1 MNMINFFRG
10 ILLCAILTFSQL
22 VFAADYKLV
31 VYETANPTSQTTFA
45 FTPESP
51 GNSNYI
57 ATVEMSGNILDYS
70 CCLMVNNVMSSNV
83 YDLSTY
89 LSSCTTGVFSVKT
102 DINNTSGQ
110 LYNFNCIDISS
121 STVYGMACWDA
132 PIVGEGKCIVGS
144 AAAAANN
151 IFSVSSPNVFTYD
164 FVVDTPTAG
173 FKILFS
179 NSSTSWDWANELGK
193 GGSILNIGYGMR
205 PQGGNGDLYLN
216 LSGLQ
221 SGEKVRLTL
230 EKTGLNYTLSASFVD
245 DPKLSYRGDD
255 CSTIKFL
262 VDNYDSSLAYDAKLD
277 GSSVTIAPDGTY
289 TVLSP
294 IRGHEYTFSVSV
306 SKNGLKSNEVEEKY
320 TLPLEV
326 AVPHITA
333 SSGCD
338 VPVKFTIDAADYNSS
353 LTYSWRINGSSSLV
367 TGSGDSYTYP
377 SPVEGSVY
385 KASVVVTDGCTS
397 KESAEVS
404 QTYLVKPIAPMVSAN
419 AVSCDDNIVFT
430 IDNYNSALT
439 YNWTLNTGSGVASG
453 ENYIVS
459 NPQDRTDYSVSV
471 TAEMGGCIS
480 EPATAT
486 RQYLKTPEN
495 PILTVNHSCG
505 NPIEFKLDNNAAYPS
520 TYSQTWTINGAV
532 VTPVSGSY
540 TLFNVEDGITYAL
553 TLNISN
559 TRNGVT
565 CVNGASISQN
575 AMLKP
580 QAPIVSNYIDCQ
592 VVGTGRW
599 EDLITKTD
607 PSYTL
612 KWYDSETS
620 ASAIVPPVT
629 YNKNQEGTITYWV
642 SQVTVNNCESDR
654 VKVQVRVDKIPI
666 AFAGDDITICEGT
679 SAILAEGLTE
689 ETGMTYSWAP
699 SSALLANNR
708 YSVGTRNLSID
719 TEFTLTVSNSANPS
733 CSAQDNVWVKVLK
746 KPVVTLDNTL
756 FTVCKGEGITIS
768 NITANQ
774 SKESYE
780 WTSTPATNVI
790 PYPNLPTID
799 TNPLDADV
807 TLILKASLNELPTC
821 YSDASA
827 KVTVKSPPVVDAGP
841 DKYICDGSSTRIGS
855 TAIAGVSYKWDNETK
870 LDNANI
876 AMPTILSVTEDTY
889 FTVEAWLNS
898 LPSCKSTDD
907 VWVYMVPLPAIYDV
921 SGDGK
926 YCDGTTVTNMNVT
939 LSSSDADTEYLLLRN
954 GTPVVVDDWKVGE
967 NGILTWENNVAGIYT
982 VRARKIANPTCKIDM
997 NGSATIESISSPS
1010 ANIFIKNGTLACPG
1024 DKITLRIDITGGVA
1038 PYSITLLNN
1047 GVEEHKYTSD
1057 PYIEFEY
1064 TPLKP
1069 TKFEIVSVKDAV
1081 CERNYNPADYPTL
1094 DLNIPDFDDFQIH
1107 SSNNDKPVC
1116 FNTEVTLSVDYN
1128 EPGATYLWSNGK
1140 TSQSITLNA
1149 STDETFTL
1157 TVTTP
1162 TGCLVTS
1169 TYNLDVIELQNMR
1182 IDGLNQYEID
1192 ADGNKVY
1199 YYCSNHADVP
1209 LTGIP
1214 TGGDFSTEPAGLMNG
1229 SVLSPSSVLE
1239 TQMYTIKYEY
1249 IDTESGCK
1257 QDISEIVFVSAINK
1271 AVDWTVAPAFDP
1283 PWTQTDFTYCQPH
1296 ADNPKQSVPLQGFPP
1311 LLVGTWELIGTTSLG
1326 GGTAPSGAYISP
1338 ITGVATSESQLYG
1351 IVAGNKYEIKYS
1363 VKDEFGCIGSSIK
1376 TITVTNK
1383 EQSYLPSM
1391 GIVIK
1396 PGDKLCNNLT
1406 EAIISSNNPIGNFTL
1421 SGADNAMKVSE
1432 VPNSGNLVID
1442 PSKGSLG
1449 EHKVIHRYQDNQGCP
1464 FSESKIFEIKAPIRI
1479 NSFNIPQEYC
1489 VYDDPQPI
1497 VITSVVSTDGHIKI
1511 TNSAGDIKL
1520 DLTLIGTPP
1529 YFDPSWGPDTYTI
1542 TYYYNDGTCEA
1553 EYSEQV
1559 IVHPSPVVDF
1569 QLKSDYCLGEVITIR
1584 PNYEGGAYSSDAPNN
1599 ALLNNVFDTNKSGL
1613 GTFNLFYSVGNEF
1626 GCEID
1631 ATTSFQVRGVDP
1643 MSLDVNDYYCEPAGI
1658 FTIEG
1663 FPKASQPQDIVK
1675 FSSDRFTG
1683 ITDNGDGTGSIDL
1696 SKAVYTSTYPITYH
1710 YIQEYADASGTLQ
1723 TCETTITENFRVLN
1737 EGSDFSGY
1745 VHNEV
1750 ICGDVVRLEL
1760 KANHLNN
1767 TKFTF
1772 SNIADYPDAFVDNGN
1787 GTAYL
1792 YPEKLPEGYFT
1803 VTMEHEYYDELGNL
1817 ICKTNKAK
1825 SFHISQIDE
1834 INDISLFCDP
1844 VENKIAVKLEHS
1856 EVGIRYDLMVNGGVY
1871 DTQTSTVDG
1880 EELSFKAITERQ
1892 VSVQVVAVDPASA
1905 AGCTRQMSKEFNLE
1919 QLSAYVTDTDIT
1931 CYGKTDGNFH
1941 STVIGG
1947 IYPYSHT
1954 LTDVSTSVELVAD
1967 SSSYSL
1973 SAGQYEYAVID
1984 NVGCK
1989 QTVTFEITEPKELK
2003 ASIVQS
2009 DVDCLGASTA
2019 NLRAVVE
2026 GGTGTAP
2033 YTYKWT
2039 DIVNGTEISTES
2051 TVENVPAGQYEVLI
2065 LDKNGCAKTYGTT
2078 VYAPSKELS
2087 VKLVNKVDVLITGQ
2101 ATGKI
2106 DIIVEGGTPDLAGL
2120 YSYKWV
2126 GNSIITDSANPNY
2139 NETNED
2145 LTNLKAGTYKVIVTD
2160 SKSCKAELT
2169 VVITEPTPYLVKPT
2183 IKNVSCNGGTDGYIY
2198 LDISGAEY
2206 PNCTYTWTY
2215 PDGSIVNTKDITSLV
2230 AGTYKVRIEDI
2241 KGNVF
2246 EDQYVI
2252 DEPEQ
2257 LQAITKITSN
2267 LELNCYGDNNANI
2280 DIEIRGGTPT
2290 YTVDWVGLS
2299 ASQIVDDTH
2308 SKDLVAGTYTI
2319 EIKDANNCSI
2329 SHEVTVT
2336 QPTETFGLLNETIV
2350 QNKCH
2355 DESNGSITIDLN
2367 GGTTPYKF
2375 VWTGE
2380 GVNTTSQNQVNLK
2393 AGFDYTVKATD
2404 ANGCIWENTYTMV
2417 NPDVLELKLDSENLT
2432 CNKSA
2437 DGSITANVTGGVAPY
2452 KYTWQD
2458 PSLNVIP
2465 TIGNVVSSL
2474 EAGIYK
2480 VEVEDNLGCTTSA
2493 VANITEPDELTAT
2506 INQRDITC
2514 NTQVDGRLEVI
2525 PSGGTPDYS
2534 YTWYKMPDTTTPYST
2549 VAILEH
2555 LEAATYQVKVKDS
2568 NNCSWTSN
2576 LVTIVE
2582 PTPIE
2587 IIYNV
2592 QDVAIYGEATGII
2605 DLTITG
2611 GMPGVAGY
2619 KIEWL
2624 RGPSIVTD
2632 SADPNYNKELEDI
2645 TNLLAGDYYVGV
2657 TDENGCMEF
2666 ATIEV
2671 KQPEVIDVEVSID
2684 NVKCNGAN
2692 NGRIIIT
2699 KIEGGD
2705 GNYSYSWTGVNTG
2718 FTSSDKN
2725 ITGLVADIYKLVVTD
2740 GAGAT
2745 YSKEYEITEPD
2756 AISITTIPELSTLS
2770 VACFGEKTGKIV
2782 VDITGGTQPY
2792 NYQWHGTTTPVS
2804 NVDNITD
2811 ASAGT
2816 YRIMLEDANG
2826 CKHTTYVQEIKG
2838 PALPL
2843 EITENITNSKCYGD
2857 GNASIELVI
2866 SGGTAPYT
2874 HQWTGGSG
2882 LVPDAK
2888 DQYTL
2893 YNGETYTINVLD
2905 ALGCSKQKVYVLEDR
2920 KEILVST
2927 SVVPVKCNGEKNG
2940 ELHASV
2946 SGGSG
2951 NLSPRWESEDGSH
2964 VFTGLD
2970 DINLPAGK
2978 YIFTVKDDE
2987 TGCVI
2992 TKKETITQPDELL
3005 VDLIG
3010 SSVLCSGI
3018 DDGELYASVTGGTQ
3032 PYNYTWIKDNN
3043 SASPIGYGS
3052 HLTNL
3057 GQGSYEV
3064 KIEDKNLCIA
3074 NDVTGIVSSTPMTIT
3089 ITNQVNIAVHGG
3101 NTGAVEISVTGGT
3114 PPLSYS
3120 WVGPG
3125 IDANKSTDQNQ
3136 DNLIAGTYTVTVVD
3150 DVDCK
3155 MTAQIEITQPETI
3168 TVLSTKKDI
3177 KCFGDK
3183 GTVSLRVEGGYQPY
3197 SFEWTGPNGFTLT
3210 GIGPDYS
3217 EITGLEPGKYDVK
3230 ITDNAG
3236 TGVSINRTYEIT
3248 EKTQLT
3254 WTLHESKTE
3263 LDCYNDNDGYISI
3276 EVSGGTRPYSIS
3288 WFGPNLNEQGVYSVG
3303 NLSVGQYTALITD
3316 ANNCDV
3322 DVQFIKEITQPTELK
3337 LEANLTHNTC
3347 PSDKSGAIDITVS
3360 GGTPNYT
3367 YLWSGYDVVPTAEDQ
3382 ENLSKGDYTLHIEDA
3397 NKCTIDEVYKINA
3410 NNEISAIIN
3419 GPSNICSGEEFDI
3432 QIDVNGLAPWT
3443 IEYTDGTNI
3452 FTETTNVDKNVYT
3465 HTLLSDAEF
3474 KLISVVDANGCEAV
3488 LGGSV
3493 QVDVH
3498 ELPAITIVS
3507 AQEDCCLGEPALID
3521 IIFAGKGP
3529 WTIHYTDGALD
3540 YVDGPFNVGR
3550 DYLKITPTQIGTKT
3564 YTIKSVSNDNCS
3576 VDVNYSVDITAYTYP
3591 NLEVNVA
3598 PYVCEPNPLK
3608 VSLHAT
3614 GEAPWHVVY
3623 YLNDL
3628 KFEHEM
3634 TEADEVLDIYPN
3646 KPDNV
3651 FLFESIKSGKR
3662 CVSKLDKQ
3670 IHSQM
3675 GLLPKDATAIIG
3687 QNMVCRNSV
3696 VTFETTPIDYA
3707 ERYEWLLPE
3716 GFNIVSGMGSTRID
3730 VEVENTAVG
3739 GEVKVWG
3746 ENDCGEG
3753 IPTSINV
3760 QVDKP
3765 IATGGE
3771 ITMPAYVCDDNSIFA
3786 LSVSEIENATNYEWI
3801 LPTGYNLLSGQGTRS
3816 IMVQIDKYALSGQVS
3831 VIPSNV
3837 CTEAEPVKATI
3848 LIRPLPFAEAGVDFI
3863 TACSSEAVLAAVKN
3877 ENAVSTEWRLV
3888 RGNAEFVNP
3897 EDYKTTVKDLMY
3909 GENLL
3914 SWNVDD
3920 GYCVGYDTVKVTNQ
3934 NPGIT
3939 EPEFSELTICEDY
3952 MTLRAGK
3959 PEFGMGRWTL
3969 IAGDGEIENPNS
3981 HETMIT
3987 GLSNKRTNVIRWEV
4001 YSPQCSNS
4009 VNVEVISHNLSNL
4022 TDAGEDGISTTGSF
4036 RLSARI
4042 INDAQ
4047 ITGTWTVEA
4056 GAGTIEDPHNPNTVV
4071 EGLAAGINTLR
4082 WTLTGYEC
4090 EAYDEIKIRMVDEP
4104 IASFNIENAEGCEP
4118 LTVQFTNTTIGDA
4131 EYKWEFGDGS
4141 SSDLRS
4147 PIHIFEKAGTY
4158 TVKLTASANGRVDTY
4173 KGEVNVL
4180 PSPVA
4185 AFSVAERQL
4194 YVPNA
4199 EAHLYNETPEAVQY
4213 LWQFGDGGSSEKEN
4227 PVYTYLED
4235 GLYDVTYIVS
4245 DINLCSDTLVMEDYI
4260 KVGKDSY
4267 LVFPTAFTPNVE
4279 HSNGGHFSEGERRL
4293 DVFYPIGRNVDSY
4306 KLEIYSSWGNKVFES
4321 NDQYIGWDGYY
4332 LGKCAA
4338 QGTYFYRAEGRFK
4351 DGNAFQYSGNLML
4364 IR

>member
-70 CCLMVNNVMSSNV
+70 CCLMVNNVMSSYV

-289 TVLSP
+289 TVSSP

-733 CSAQDNVWVKVLK
+733 CSAQDNVLVKVLK

-756 FTVCKGEGITIS
+756 FTVCKGDGVSVVNTS
-768 NITANQ
+768 ADP
-774 SKESYE
+774 SKESYD
-780 WTSTPATNVI
+780 WTSSPMAGVI
-790 PYPNLPTID
+790 PYPNLPSID

-807 TLILKASLNELPTC
+807 TLTLTASLNVLPTC
-821 YSDASA
+821 TSSASA
-827 KVTVKSPPVVDAGP
+827 NVTVKSPPVVDAGP
-841 DKYICDGSSTRIGS
+841 DKYICDGASTRIGS
-855 TAIAGVSYKWDNETK
+855 TAIAGVSYKWDNDAK
-870 LDNANI
+870 LNNANI
-876 AMPTILSVTEDTY
+876 AMPTVTTVTEDTY
-889 FTVEAWLNS
+889 FTLEAWLNS
-898 LPSCKSTDD
+898 LPTCKSTDD

-926 YCDGTTVTNMNVT
+926 YCDGTAVTNMSVT

-954 GTPVVVDDWKVGE
+954 GSPVVADDWKPGV
-967 NGILTWENNVAGIYT
+967 NGILTWDNNVAGIYT
-982 VRARKIANPTCKIDM
+982 VQARKIANPTCKVNM
-997 NGSATIESISSPS
+997 NGSATIESIQSPS

-1024 DKITLRIDITGGVA
+1024 DKITVRIDITGGVS

-1094 DLNIPDFDDFQIH
+1094 DLNVPDFDDFQIH

-1116 FNTEVTLSVDYN
+1116 FNTEVTLSVNYN
-1128 EPGATYLWSNGK
+1128 EPGAKYLWSNLS
-1140 TSQSITLNA
+1140 TSSSITLNA
-1149 STDETFTL
+1149 SADDVFTL

-1162 TGCLVTS
+1162 AGCEVTS
-1169 TYNLDVIELQNMR
+1169 TYNLDVVELQTMR
-1182 IDGLNQYEID
+1182 IDGLNQFVID
-1192 ADGNKVY
+1192 KDGNKVY
-1199 YYCSNHADVP
+1199 YYCSNHPDVP

-1214 TGGDFSTEPAGLMNG
+1214 AGGTFSSEPTGLMNG
-1229 SVLSPSSVLE
+1229 SVLSPSAALF
-1239 TQMYTIKYEY
+1239 TQMYDVKYEY
-1249 IDTESGCK
+1249 IDTQSGCE
-1257 QDISEIVFVSAINK
+1257 QEISETVFISAVNK
-1271 AVDWTVAPAFDP
+1271 DVDWTVGPAFDP
-1283 PWTQTDFTYCQPH
+1283 PWTEIEFKYCQPH
-1296 ADNPKQSVPLQGFPP
+1296 ADNPKQYLPLQGYPP
-1311 LLVGTWELIGTTSLG
+1311 LMAGTWTLIGTTSLTG
-1326 GGTAPSGAYISP
+1326 GVAPSGAYIDP
-1338 ITGVATSESQLYG
+1338 TTGVPTSESKLYG
-1351 IVAGNKYEIKYS
+1351 IVAGNKYEIEYS
-1363 VKDEFGCIGSSIK
+1363 VVDEFGCKGSSIK
-1376 TITVTNK
+1376 SIIVENQ
-1383 EQSYLPSM
+1383 EQSYIASQ
-1391 GIVIK
+1391 GIVID
-1396 PGDKLCNNLT
+1396 PSDKLCNNLT
-1406 EAIISSNNPIGNFTL
+1406 EAIITSNNPIGNFTL
-1421 SGADNAMKVSE
+1421 SSGDAAMKESE
-1432 VPNSGNLVID
+1432 DPNRGKLVIN

-1449 EHKVIHRYQDNQGCP
+1449 THKVIHKYQDNKGCP
-1464 FSESKIFEIKAPIRI
+1464 FSESKEFEIKAPIRV
-1479 NSFNIPQEYC
+1479 NSFNIPKEYC
-1489 VYDDPQPI
+1489 IYDTPVPI
-1497 VITSVVSTDGHIKI
+1497 VITSVATTSGNIKI
-1511 TNSAGDIKL
+1511 INSAGDIKL

-1529 YFDPSWGPDTYTI
+1529 YFDPSWGADTYTI

-1553 EYSEQV
+1553 EHSEEV
-1559 IVHPSPVVDF
+1559 VVHPSPEVDF
-1569 QLKSDYCLGEVITIR
+1569 RLKSDYCLGEIITIR
-1584 PNYEGGAYSSDAPNN
+1584 PNYEGGAFSTDAPNN

-1613 GTFNLFYSVGNEF
+1613 GTFRIDYKVGNEF
-1626 GCEID
+1626 GCETD
-1631 ATTSFQVRGVDP
+1631 TTTSFQVRGVDP
-1643 MSLDVNDYYCEPAGI
+1643 MVLDVNDYYCEPAGI
-1658 FTIEG
+1658 FPIEG

-1683 ITDNGDGTGSIDL
+1683 ITDNGDGTGTIDL
-1696 SKAVYTSTYPITYH
+1696 SKAVYTSTYPLTYH
-1710 YIQEYADASGTLQ
+1710 YIQEYTDASGALQ

-1745 VHNEV
+1745 AHNEV

-1767 TKFTF
+1767 TTFTF

-1803 VTMEHEYYDELGNL
+1803 VIMEHEYYNNLGNL
-1817 ICKTNKAK
+1817 ICKTNKSK
-1825 SFHISQIDE
+1825 SFHISQIEE

-1871 DTQTSTVDG
+1871 DTKTSTVDG

-1931 CYGKTDGNFH
+1931 CFGKIDGNFH

-1947 IYPYSHT
+1947 VYPYSHT
-1954 LTDVSTSVELVAD
+1954 LTDVSTGVELVAD

-1973 SAGQYEYAVID
+1973 AAGQYEYAVID

-1989 QTVTFEITEPKELK
+1989 QTAIFEITEPRELK

-2065 LDKNGCAKTYGTT
+2065 LDKNGCPKTYGTT

-2101 ATGKI
+2101 ATGAI

-2126 GNSIITDSANPNY
+2126 GNSIITDQTDPNY
-2139 NETNED
+2139 NEANED

-2160 SKSCKAELT
+2160 SKGCKAELT

-2183 IKNVSCNGGTDGYIY
+2183 IKNVSCNGGSDGYID

-2206 PNCTYTWTY
+2206 PNCTYTWEY
-2215 PDGSIVNTKDITSLV
+2215 PGGSFVNTKDITSLE
-2230 AGTYKVRIEDI
+2230 AGTYKVRIKDI

-2252 DEPEQ
+2252 DEPAP

-2267 LELNCYGDNNANI
+2267 LELNCYGDKNANI
-2280 DIEIRGGTPT
+2280 DIEINGGTPD
-2290 YTVDWVGLS
+2290 YTVNWVGLDPT
-2299 ASQIVDDTH
+2299 QVIDNTH
-2308 SKDLVAGTYTI
+2308 SKDLAAGTYTI
-2319 EIKDANNCSI
+2319 EIKDANNCTYT
-2329 SHEVTVT
+2329 HTETVT
-2336 QPTETFGLLNETIV
+2336 QPTEAFGLLNETVV

-2355 DESNGSITIDLN
+2355 DETNGSITIDLK
-2367 GGTTPYKF
+2367 GGTTPYSYI
-2375 VWTGE
+2375 WTGE
-2380 GVNTTSQNQVNLK
+2380 GVNTNAQNQTNLK
-2393 AGFDYTVKATD
+2393 AGFEYSVKATD
-2404 ANGCIWENTYTMV
+2404 AKGCTWEKSYSMI
-2417 NPDVLELKLDSENLT
+2417 NPDVLGLSLDSKNLT
-2432 CNKSA
+2432 CNASA
-2437 DGSITANVTGGVAPY
+2437 DGSITANVTGGVTPY
-2452 KYTWQD
+2452 KYTWTD
-2458 PSLNVIP
+2458 PSSNVMQS
-2465 TIGNVVSSL
+2465 IGNVVSSL
-2474 EAGIYK
+2474 VAGTYK
-2480 VEVEDNLGCTTSA
+2480 VEVEDNLGCTTSS
-2493 VANITEPDELTAT
+2493 VATITEPGVLTAVV
-2506 INQRDITC
+2506 NQRDISC
-2514 NTQVDGRLEVI
+2514 NTLVDGRLEVI

-2619 KIEWL
+2619 KVEWL
-2624 RGPSIVTD
+2624 RGPSIITD
-2632 SADPNYNKELEDI
+2632 PTDPNYNKDKEDI
-2645 TNLLAGDYYVGV
+2645 NNLLAGDYYVGV

-2666 ATIEV
+2666 VTINV
-2671 KQPEVIDVEVSID
+2671 KQPEVINVDVNID

-2692 NGRIIIT
+2692 NGRIVIT
-2699 KIEGGD
+2699 NIEGGD
-2705 GNYSYSWTGVNTG
+2705 GNYTYSWTGINTG
-2718 FTSSDKN
+2718 FTSTDKN
-2725 ITGLVADIYKLVVTD
+2725 ITGLLADIYKLEVTD

-2745 YSKEYEITEPD
+2745 YTKEYEITEPD
-2756 AISITTIPELSTLS
+2756 AIVISTIPELSKLS
-2770 VACFGEKTGKIV
+2770 VECYGDKTGKIV
-2782 VDITGGTQPY
+2782 VDIAGGTLPY
-2792 NYQWHGTTTPVS
+2792 SYQWQGTPTPV
-2804 NVDNITD
+2804 NDVDNI
-2811 ASAGT
+2811 AGVAAGT
-2816 YRIMLEDANG
+2816 YRISLKDANG
-2826 CKHTTYVQEIKG
+2826 CTHNTYVEYVKG
-2838 PALPL
+2838 PAMPL
-2843 EITENITNSKCYGD
+2843 DITEVITNSKCYGD
-2857 GNASIELVI
+2857 GNASIELVV
-2866 SGGTAPYT
+2866 SGGTAPYEYL
-2874 HQWTGGSG
+2874 WTGGSG
-2882 LVPDAK
+2882 LIPNDQN
-2888 DQYTL
+2888 QYTL
-2893 YNGETYTINVLD
+2893 YNGETYTVNVLD
-2905 ALGCSKQKVYVLEDR
+2905 ALGCSKQKVYNLENR
-2920 KEILVST
+2920 TEILVST
-2927 SVVPVKCNGEKNG
+2927 SAVAVKCNGEKNG
-2940 ELHASV
+2940 ELHAVV
-2946 SGGSG
+2946 SGGTG
-2951 NLSPRWESEDGSH
+2951 VLSPKWESEDGSH

-2970 DINLPAGK
+2970 DVNLPAGK
-2978 YIFTVKDDE
+2978 YIFTVTDE
-2987 TGCVI
+2987 KGCVI
-2992 TKKETITQPDELL
+2992 TKNEEITQPDELKA
-3005 VDLIG
+3005 DISG
-3010 SSVLCSGI
+3010 SSVLCGGI
-3018 DDGELYASVTGGTQ
+3018 DDGELYVEVTGGTM
-3032 PYNYTWIKDNN
+3032 PYNYTWVKDNN
-3043 SASPIGYGS
+3043 TASPIGAGA

-3064 KIEDKNLCIA
+3064 FIEDRNLCTA
-3074 NDVTGIVSSTPMTIT
+3074 YDVTGIVSSTPMEVTVT
-3089 ITNQVNIAVHGG
+3089 DKVDVAVHGG
-3101 NTGAVEISVTGGT
+3101 STGSIEISVTGGT
-3114 PPLSYS
+3114 IPLSYT

-3125 IDANKSTDQNQ
+3125 VDPNKSTDQNQ
-3136 DNLIAGTYTVTVVD
+3136 YSLIAGLYTVTVIDAVG
-3150 DVDCK
+3150 CK
-3155 MTAQIEITQPETI
+3155 IIKPIEVSQPETI
-3168 TVLSTKKDI
+3168 KVASVIKDI

-3183 GTVSLRVEGGYQPY
+3183 GTITLSVDGGYQPY
-3197 SFEWTGPNGFTLT
+3197 MFEWIGPNGYTNS
-3210 GIGPDYS
+3210 GVGPDYS
-3217 EITGLEPGKYDVK
+3217 EISSLEPGKYDVK
-3230 ITDNAG
+3230 ITDNSG
-3236 TGVSINRTYEIT
+3236 TGVSITRSYEIT

-3254 WTLHESKTE
+3254 WTLHESKTI
-3263 LDCYNDNDGYISI
+3263 LDCFGDSDGYINV
-3276 EVSGGTRPYSIS
+3276 EVSGGTRPYSIN
-3288 WFGPNLNEQGVYSVG
+3288 WFGPNLNKQGVYSVG
-3303 NLSVGQYTALITD
+3303 NLTVGQYTAQISD
-3316 ANNCDV
+3316 ANGCDV
-3322 DVQFIKEITQPTELK
+3322 DVPFIQEITQPTELK
-3337 LEANLTHNTC
+3337 LDAALTHNTC
-3347 PSDKSGAIDITVS
+3347 ALDKSGAIDITVT
-3360 GGTPNYT
+3360 GGTPNYS
-3367 YLWSGYDVVPTAEDQ
+3367 YIWSGYDVVPTAEDQ
-3382 ENLSKGDYTLHIEDA
+3382 VNLPKGDYSLHLEDA
-3397 NKCTIDEVYKINA
+3397 NKCIIDKVFTIQA
-3410 NNEISAIIN
+3410 NNEIDATIS
-3419 GPSNICSGEEFDI
+3419 GPSNSCSGEEI
-3432 QIDVNGLAPWT
+3432 QIQVDVNGTSPWKVK
-3443 IEYTDGTNI
+3443 YTNGTNVYDVEQ
-3452 FTETTNVDKNVYT
+3452 TEKSNKYS
-3465 HTLLSDAEF
+3465 HTLLSDAVF
-3474 KLISVVDANGCEAV
+3474 NLISVEDANGCEANL
-3488 LGGSV
+3488 LGRVSI
-3493 QVDVH
+3493 DVH
-3498 ELPAITIVS
+3498 EVPSVTIVS
-3507 AQEDCCLGEPALID
+3507 ADEDCCLGEPALVD

-3529 WTIHYTDGALD
+3529 WTIHYTDGTKNFIG
-3540 YVDGPFNVGR
+3540 GPFTTER
-3550 DYLKITPTQIGTKT
+3550 DFLEIVPTELGTKT
-3564 YTIKSVSNDNCS
+3564 YTIESVSNENCT
-3576 VDVNYSVDITAYTYP
+3576 VEIGYSVDITAYSYP
-3591 NLEVNVA
+3591 NLEVNIA
-3598 PYVCEPNPLK
+3598 PYICEPNPLQ

-3614 GEAPWHVVY
+3614 GDAPWHVVY

-3628 KFEHEM
+3628 KYEYDM
-3634 TEADEVLDIYPN
+3634 TQADEVIEIIPN
-3646 KPDNV
+3646 KPENKFV
-3651 FLFESIKSGKR
+3651 FESVRSGER
-3662 CVSKLDKQ
+3662 CVTTLGKELQAKV
-3670 IHSQM
+3670 
-3675 GLLPKDATAIIG
+3675 GLLPVDAKIIIG
-3687 QNMVCRNSV
+3687 QNMVCRKSV
-3696 VTFETTPIDYA
+3696 ATFETSPIDYA
-3707 ERYEWLLPE
+3707 DSYKWSLPE
-3716 GFNIVSGMGSTRID
+3716 GFTIVSGLGSTKIE
-3730 VEVENTAVG
+3730 VEVSETAVD

-3746 ENDCGEG
+3746 VNDCGEG
-3753 IPTSINV
+3753 VPTMINV

-3765 IATGGE
+3765 IGTDGV
-3771 ITMPAYVCDDNSIFA
+3771 ITMPAYVCDDNTIFA

-3969 IAGDGEIENPNS
+3969 IAGDGEIEDPNS

-4082 WTLTGYEC
+4082 WTLKGYEC

-4118 LTVQFTNTTIGDA
+4118 LTVQFTNTTIGKA

-4141 SSDLRS
+4141 TSDLRS
-4147 PIHIFEKAGTY
+4147 PVHIFEKAGKY
-4158 TVKLTASANGRVDTY
+4158 TVKMTAI
-4173 KGEVNVL
+4173 GEKRTDYMTGVVNVL
-4180 PSPVA
+4180 PSPEA

-4199 EAHLYNETPEAVQY
+4199 EAHFYNETEGAVQHY
-4213 LWQFGDGGSSEKEN
+4213 WEFGDGGSSNKAN
-4227 PVYTYLED
+4227 PVYTYVED

-4279 HSNGGHFSEGERRL
+4279 FSNGGVYSQGERRL
-4293 DVFYPIGRNVDSY
+4293 DVFYPIGRNVDTY

-4321 NDQYIGWDGYY
+4321 NDQNIGWDGYY

-4338 QGTYFYRAEGRFK
+4338 QGAYFYKAEGRFK
-4351 DGNAFQYSGNLML
+4351 DGTAFQYSGNLML